1 MNRPHT
7 KPGVLG
13 VYLLMRGKWGKDG
26 ECSNVFKTTNATTHE
41 LVSSAILNIARSILL
56 PIPSYNH
63 GNGKFPINLI
73 NGASTRKIIYNL

>member
-1 MNRPHT
+1 M
-7 KPGVLG
+7 
-13 VYLLMRGKWGKDG
+13 
-26 ECSNVFKTTNATTHE
+26 FKTTNATTHE

-56 PIPSYNH
+56 PIPSDNH

>member
-13 VYLLMRGKWGKDG
+13 VYLLIRGKWGKDG
-26 ECSNVFKTTNATTHE
+26 EWSNVFKTTNATTHE

-56 PIPSYNH
+56 PIPSDNQSWRWEIPY
-63 GNGKFPINLI
+63 KFNKW
-73 NGASTRKIIYNL
+73 SF